1 MLNTGLNTDLSLWRN
16 NCKNPSMKSRII
28 SEIGNMMY
36 QCDNINL
43 KIINDEYNISIKYKN
58 KIFDIILSN
67 DYPFKIPLSVIV
79 NGRDYRQI
87 LSTNEPKINEYL
99 KKYYY
104 IGCLCCFSIMCPDNW
119 MPTYNISHVIND
131 MMKNIR
137 IKRELLLY
145 ILCDNIKIK
154 YRCYFLNIEEYL
166 F

>member
-104 IGCLCCFSIMCPDNW
+104 IGFLCCFSIMCPYNL
-119 MPTYNISHVIND
+119 MPKYNISHVIND

-137 IKRELLLY
+137 IK
-145 ILCDNIKIK
+145 ISGFCTDAKQT
-154 YRCYFLNIEEYL
+154 F
-166 F
+166 